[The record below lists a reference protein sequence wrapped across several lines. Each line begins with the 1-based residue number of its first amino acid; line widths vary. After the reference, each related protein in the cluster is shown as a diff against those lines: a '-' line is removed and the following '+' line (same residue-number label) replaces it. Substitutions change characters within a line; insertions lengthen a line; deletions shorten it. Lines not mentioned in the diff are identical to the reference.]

1 MAINFPHST
10 RVLRNDGM
18 VPTGVLLAMAGC
30 ILLLWGAWFVFAR
43 VPITITCAQATPTR
57 DGAIMAQCPPGTI
70 GRVNRG
76 ASAVIVVTR
85 NGNHQ
90 VFNAVVL
97 RVPDRYIRDLA
108 PDTVEV
114 YPFLTEPLPAGVATE
129 VRVTVEEVSPLHLVL
144 RGNSTS
150 YATTSGAS
158 QP

>member
-18 VPTGVLLAMAGC
+18 VPTGVLLAMAVC

-43 VPITITCAQATPTR
+43 VPITITCTQAAPTR
-57 DGAIMAQCPPGTI
+57 DGAVVAQCPPGMI

-90 VFNAVVL
+90 IFNAVVL
-97 RVPDRYIRDLA
+97 RVPDHYIRDVA

-114 YPFLTEPLPAGVATE
+114 YPFLREPLPTGATTE

-150 YATTSGAS
+150 HTTISGVS
-158 QP
+158 RL